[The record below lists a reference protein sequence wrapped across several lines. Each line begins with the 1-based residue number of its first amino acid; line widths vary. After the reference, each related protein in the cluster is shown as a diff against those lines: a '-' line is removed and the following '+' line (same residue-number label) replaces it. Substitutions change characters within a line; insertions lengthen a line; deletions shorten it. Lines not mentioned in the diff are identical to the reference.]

1 MTSLSAELPG
11 DEIKM
16 FKFCNSKKGS
26 TWCLVVILLFFF
38 INLRVE
44 AGVATSFERAL
55 DGLVGGVVLLVLI
68 YISAR
73 FFKILNPA
81 DSKDHLACCDDEEK
95 Q

>member
-1 MTSLSAELPG
+1 ML
-11 DEIKM
+11 
-16 FKFCNSKKGS
+16 KFCNLKKGS
-26 TWCLVVILLFFF
+26 TWCPVVILLYFV
-38 INLRVE
+38 INIRVE
-44 AGVATSFERAL
+44 AGIATVLERAL